1 MRGQGPWA
9 WYKGATPVDPSPPP
23 SAEAPAVTAFSRAL
37 ALLVAP
43 LSIGPLLVG
52 CHAPAAPV
60 AAVAAVAATG
70 SVSGLVARHDGAGF
84 TPVPGAVVR
93 VEGHASRAVTDARG
107 MYVLTGLPA
116 GPQRLRVEA
125 EGHAPAALRTIV
137 SPVGGLGRV
146 NAVLA
151 PRSYALQQAA
161 AVTTVSGVITDP
173 RGAALP
179 QATIRLRCA
188 GANGG
193 TGADLTLRSDA
204 NGFYATAL
212 AGVLPGATVEVDA
225 SGTSPG
231 GVALSASAPASEA
244 TSGERLVLNCMA
256 DTFPTLAAPAIV
268 GSSLVLAGDEAT
280 VRVAHVSTRTDEF
293 YLRLRSGDATFDV
306 LPSAVVG
313 DAVSFRV
320 PMTLPD
326 AGFAVEVV
334 PFGQMTKA
342 TVPSPGFI
350 SIDYQL
356 ADFDADLTYAADS
369 ALQDVTAPAGVING
383 QHFIGG
389 DQARYTLTLANA
401 STLLAHQLE
410 IRGSVTPGATIV
422 SASAGGVAITGANL
436 VQPHATTGAWALK
449 NVNLPISGQTALT
462 VTFASPAKLANQ
474 AAFRVEGLAISK
486 PSLALTKTVPPATPT
501 ALVARSVE
509 AGTIAIAKAFLDDP
523 TAGNGLAR
531 VQLTITPTGSGAI
544 GAFKLTDV
552 TRTEIAG
559 ASTAA
564 AFTGTAALPAVG
576 APLGLSASDRLELR
590 IDGGTAQVVQVFSPS
605 VDAETLIGQISTTAG
620 LAGNV
625 TASRTASGRF
635 HLERVAQ
642 GSTRTL
648 EILATSSAHMLQTLG
663 LTPGLRASG
672 YLADFTGATAS
683 QPGGTAWTVVSPSSS
698 WTTTTGT
705 ATSSFTLR
713 PPAAYAP
720 GDGPTSPITVT
731 YLMRKHNG
739 TAATLGGAGTGF
751 GPRINSFNLVAP
763 YTSTALDQTLNKSGD
778 EPATVSNL

>member
-1 MRGQGPWA
+1 M
-9 WYKGATPVDPSPPP
+9 
-23 SAEAPAVTAFSRAL
+23 TAFFRAL

-43 LSIGPLLVG
+43 LSMGLAG
-52 CHAPAAPV
+52 CHAPAAPS
-60 AAVAAVAATG
+60 AAVAAAPASV

-84 TPVPGAVVR
+84 IPLAGATIR
-93 VEGHASRAVTDARG
+93 VEGHAASAVTDARG
-107 MYVLTGLPA
+107 HYALTGLPA
-116 GPQRLRVEA
+116 GSLRLRIEA
-125 EGHAPAALRTIV
+125 AGHAPVLLKATV

-146 NAVLA
+146 NAALA
-151 PRSYALQQAA
+151 PRAYGLKQAS
-161 AVTTVSGVITDP
+161 AVTAVSGVITDP

-179 QATIRLRCA
+179 HATVRLRCA

-193 TGADLTLRSDA
+193 AGADLTLQSDA
-204 NGFYATAL
+204 NGFYAAAL
-212 AGVLPGATVEVDA
+212 AGVLPNATVEVDA

-244 TSGERLVLNCMA
+244 TSGQRLVLNCTA
-256 DTFPTLAAPAIV
+256 DSFPTLPTPAIV

-280 VRVAHVSTRTDEF
+280 VRVANVSTRTDEF
-293 YLRLRSGDATFDV
+293 YLRLKSGDAVLDV
-306 LPSAVVG
+306 LPSAVIG
-313 DAVSFRV
+313 DAVRFRV

-326 AGFAVEVV
+326 AGFEVEVV
-334 PFGQMTKA
+334 PFGQTAKA
-342 TVPSPGFI
+342 TPPSPGFI

-356 ADFDADLTYAADS
+356 ADFDADMRYVADS
-369 ALQDVTAPAGVING
+369 ALQDLTAPSGVING

-410 IRGSVTPGATIV
+410 IKGSVTPGATIV
-422 SASAGGVAITGANL
+422 SASANGVAITGANL
-436 VQPHATTGAWALK
+436 VQPHATTGAWTLK
-449 NVNLPISGQTALT
+449 NVHLPIAGQTALS
-462 VTFASPAKLANQ
+462 VTFASPAKMANQ
-474 AAFRVEGLAISK
+474 EAFRVSGLSIHK
-486 PSLALTKTVPPATPT
+486 PSLALTKTVPPATPA
-501 ALVARSVE
+501 ALVAQSVE
-509 AGTIAIAKAFLDDP
+509 AGAIAIAKALLDDGTP
-523 TAGNGLAR
+523 ANGLAR
-531 VQLTITPTGSGAI
+531 VQLTITPTGAGAI

-564 AFTGTAALPAVG
+564 AFTGTAALPAIG
-576 APLGLSASDRLELR
+576 APLGLSAGDRLELR

-605 VDAETLIGQISTTAG
+605 VDAETLIGQINTSAG

-625 TASRTASGRF
+625 TASRTPSGRF

-642 GSTRTL
+642 GSTKTL

-663 LTPGLRASG
+663 LTPGLKASG
-672 YLADFTGATAS
+672 YLADFAGVTAS
-683 QPGGTAWTVVSPSSS
+683 QPGGTAWSIVSPSST
-698 WTTTTGT
+698 WTPATGT

-731 YLMRKHNG
+731 YFMRKHNG

-763 YTSTALDQTLNKSGD
+763 YTSTAFDQTLNRTGD
-778 EPATVSNL
+778 EPATVSSL